1 MTPHD
6 VALHM
11 MRQRHS
17 TVSDPAFIVAY
28 LEAELAAATP
38 TAAVE
43 AALIRRLEQVMAAVE
58 AFARAGFAAS
68 TSMLSIDITKG
79 RVTLRA

>member
-11 MRQRHS
+11 MRQRRS

-28 LEAELAAATP
+28 LEAELAASTP
-38 TAAVE
+38 VTPAVE
-43 AALIRRLEQVMAAVE
+43 EALIRRLQDVTDAVT
-58 AFARAGFAAS
+58 AFARAWGRTAS
-68 TSMLSIDITKG
+68 TLSIDITRG
-79 RVTLRA
+79 DVTLRA